1 MRRVHCSGNKSG
13 GVLCIQRLKKSGKW
27 QQEITKEFQSAKS
40 YTQTATHQ

>member
-1 MRRVHCSGNKSG
+1 MYPTFEKIR
-13 GVLCIQRLKKSGKW
+13 KW

>member
-1 MRRVHCSGNKSG
+1 MYPTFE
-13 GVLCIQRLKKSGKW
+13 KSGKW